1 MARPTAS
8 KKHRTTIGHNPLD
21 ALLSPASK
29 EAPKKEAT
37 TNGGPEPQ
45 RMGKERATY
54 HLPSALVDEVRDVVV
69 ALSGPPLRLTLASFA
84 ERAFRTEIE
93 RLKREHNKGR
103 PFPKRDGE
111 LRGGRPIGS

>member
-1 MARPTAS
+1 MARSTAS
-8 KKHRTTIGHNPLD
+8 KKRRTIGANPLD
-21 ALLSPASK
+21 ALLPPAP
-29 EAPKKEAT
+29 EEAT
-37 TNGGPEPQ
+37 KTGTNEPKPSPQ
-45 RMGKERATY
+45 RTAKERATY
-54 HLPSALVDEVRDVVV
+54 HLPTDLVDEVRDVVV

-84 ERAFRTEIE
+84 EKAFRTEIE